1 MVVAETGQR
10 RKLEAILSADVAG
23 YSRLMQDDDAATVE
37 TLTKYRAIFTDF
49 VCRHEGRIVDSPGDN
64 ILAEFDSPV
73 EAVQCAVE
81 IQREL
86 ARRNLQLAQHRQ
98 MQFRIGINL
107 GDILSRDD
115 GTIYGDGVNVAARL
129 ESLAEPGGIMV
140 SESVR
145 MQVSSLIDV
154 SIADAG
160 AHEVKNIAEPVHVY
174 RIVLDEMAPPR
185 KGSRPE
191 RRRGGLMGAAVAVI
205 VITVSS
211 VVAWQITQRTG
222 QETASDTASGETS
235 PLELPDKPSI
245 AVMPFMN
252 LTGNLEQEIFVDGFT
267 EEVITELLRFRSL
280 FVIARESTFKYKG
293 VSTEVAQV
301 SRELGV
307 QYVLEGNIRKIS
319 EGFRISAQL
328 VDATTGAQAW
338 AEVYD
343 RDLEDM
349 FAAQQEVAQQIVVTL
364 GTLHGPLSRA
374 VQETARRKRPADLK
388 AYEYV
393 LLGYDHKHRSGKEN
407 NAEARDLAEKAIAL
421 DPEYARAYAL
431 LAWVYWFEWFYEW
444 NVPSTQAEKLG
455 LEAARKALDLD
466 PWEPEAHW
474 ALGAINLFFKREH
487 DKASARME
495 RALELSPN
503 NADVLADY
511 GLVLQT
517 MGRSEEA
524 IKKIKEAMRLNPYYS
539 DYYLENLGMAFYDSG
554 QYEDAMTALS
564 RMSNS
569 TPNATVY
576 LAASYGQLGR
586 EPEAQRAVQEILA
599 ADSGFSLVHWAEMQP
614 YKYQTNR
621 NHFVDGLR
629 KTGLPE

>member
-1 MVVAETGQR
+1 MEPGQR
-10 RKLEAILSADVAG
+10 RKLEAILSADVVG

-37 TLTKYRAIFTDF
+37 TLTKYRAIFSDF
-49 VCRHEGRIVDSPGDN
+49 VDRHEGRIVDSPGDN

-98 MQFRIGINL
+98 MHFRIGINL

-140 SESVR
+140 SEPVR
-145 MQVSSLIDV
+145 MQVHSLIDV
-154 SIADAG
+154 GIADAG
-160 AHEVKNIAEPVHVY
+160 EHEVKNIAEPVHAY
-174 RIVLDEMAPPR
+174 RIVMDETAPPR
-185 KGSRPE
+185 QGSRPVP
-191 RRRGGLMGAAVAVI
+191 RRVGLIGAAMVVVVVAVAG
-205 VITVSS
+205 
-211 VVAWQITQRTG
+211 VVAWQLTQGTG
-222 QETASDTASGETS
+222 QETA
-235 PLELPDKPSI
+235 PKLPNKPSI
-245 AVMPFMN
+245 AVMPFEN
-252 LTGNLEQEIFVDGFT
+252 LTGDPEQEIYVDGFT
-267 EEVITELLRFRSL
+267 EEVITELSRFRGL
-280 FVIARESTFKYKG
+280 FVIARESMFKYKG
-293 VSTEVAQV
+293 ASADLKQI

-307 QYVLEGNIRKIS
+307 RYVLEGNVRKIS
-319 EGFRISAQL
+319 ERFRISAQL

-343 RDLEDM
+343 RDPEDM
-349 FAAQQEVAQQIVVTL
+349 FVAQQEVTRQIVGTL
-364 GTLHGPLSRA
+364 GTLHGPPSQGVKEA
-374 VQETARRKRPADLK
+374 ARRKRPADLK

-407 NAEARDLAEKAIAL
+407 NAKARDLAEKAIAL

-444 NVPSTQAEKLG
+444 NVPSAEAEKLG
-455 LEAARKALDLD
+455 LEAAKKALDLD

-474 ALGAINLFFKREH
+474 ALGAINLFFTREH
-487 DKASARME
+487 DKAFAQIE

-503 NADVLADY
+503 NADILADY
-511 GLVLQT
+511 GLILQT

-524 IKKIKEAMRLNPYYS
+524 IEKIKEAMRLNPYFS
-539 DYYLENLGMAFYDSG
+539 DYYLENLGMAHYDSR
-554 QYEDAMTALS
+554 QYQEATAALS

-569 TPNATVY
+569 SPNATAY

-586 EPEAQRAVQEILA
+586 EPEAQRAVEEILA
-599 ADSGFSLVHWAEMQP
+599 ADPGFSLVQWAELQP
-614 YKYQTNR
+614 YKYQADR
-621 NHFVDGLR
+621 DHFVDGLR
-629 KTGLPE
+629 KTVAPE

>member
-1 MVVAETGQR
+1 MAEPGQR
-10 RKLEAILSADVAG
+10 RKLVAILSADVVG

-49 VCRHEGRIVDSPGDN
+49 VSRHEGRIVDSPGDN

-98 MQFRIGINL
+98 MWFRIGINL

-129 ESLAEPGGIMV
+129 ESLAEPGGIII

-145 MQVSSLIDV
+145 MQVSSLIDL

-160 AHEVKNIAEPVHVY
+160 EHEVKNIAEPVHIY
-174 RIVLDEMAPPR
+174 RIVLDEMALPP
-185 KGSRPE
+185 KGSRSG
-191 RRRGGLMGAAVAVI
+191 RRRVVLIGAAVAMV
-205 VITVSS
+205 VVTVAS
-211 VVAWQITQRTG
+211 VVAWQLTQRTG
-222 QETASDTASGETS
+222 QETSSNTASGKV
-235 PLELPDKPSI
+235 PALKLPSKPSI
-245 AVMPFMN
+245 AVMPFVN
-252 LTGNLEQEIFVDGFT
+252 LTGNPEQEIFVDGFT
-267 EEVITELLRFRSL
+267 EEVITELLRFRKL

-293 VSTEVAQV
+293 VSAEVNQV

-307 QYVLEGNIRKIS
+307 QYVLEGNVRKIS
-319 EGFRISAQL
+319 EGYRISAQL

-343 RDLEDM
+343 RDPEDM
-349 FAAQQEVAQQIVVTL
+349 FVAQQEVAQKIVSIL
-364 GTLHGPLSRA
+364 GTLHGPLGQA
-374 VQETARRKRPADLK
+374 IKETARRKRPADLK

-407 NAEARDLAEKAIAL
+407 NAKARDLAEKAIAL
-421 DPEYARAYAL
+421 DPGYARAYAL

-455 LEAARKALDLD
+455 LEAAKKALDLD

-474 ALGAINLFFKREH
+474 ALGAINLFFTREH
-487 DKASARME
+487 DKAFAQIE

-511 GLVLQT
+511 GLILQT

-524 IKKIKEAMRLNPYYS
+524 IEKINEAMRLNPYYS
-539 DYYLENLGMAFYDSG
+539 DYYLENLGMAHYDSR
-554 QYEDAMTALS
+554 QYEDATAALS
-564 RMSNS
+564 RMSNIS
-569 TPNATVY
+569 LNATAY

-586 EPEAQRAVQEILA
+586 EPEAQRAVEEILT
-599 ADSGFSLVHWAEMQP
+599 ADPGFSLVHWAEMQP
-614 YKYQTNR
+614 YKYQADR
-621 NHFVDGLR
+621 DHFVDGLR